1 MERQRDRLAKL
12 PSSKARSATVAKS
25 NFLGS
30 KPRSATVEKADSLSS
45 KSKIATVANPRA
57 LGSKSMSATVVV
69 LVGIARIESL
79 ALDLLTHVG
88 RPDLASPASATRVS
102 REINKQFSGE
112 QLPFLGRTTSNSR
125 EKRKYFSRET
135 KVFLG
140 RIVSISREKWMFP
153 SEGGH

>member
-1 MERQRDRLAKL
+1 MERQRDRLAQL

-79 ALDLLTHVG
+79 ALDWASRLPWGPMEG
-88 RPDLASPASATRVS
+88 RVLPLWLAEEGRVCYNI
-102 REINKQFSGE
+102 R
-112 QLPFLGRTTSNSR
+112 
-125 EKRKYFSRET
+125 
-135 KVFLG
+135 
-140 RIVSISREKWMFP
+140 
-153 SEGGH
+153 

>member
-12 PSSKARSATVAKS
+12 PSSKTRSATVAKS

-79 ALDLLTHVG
+79 ALDW
-88 RPDLASPASATRVS
+88 ASWRHSQSFET
-102 REINKQFSGE
+102 
-112 QLPFLGRTTSNSR
+112 
-125 EKRKYFSRET
+125 T
-135 KVFLG
+135 KVGMSRRHLNA
-140 RIVSISREKWMFP
+140 RTVSSVCAASVRA
-153 SEGGH
+153 